1 MTWRLRVQG
10 VVLAL
15 MILGLI
21 ALAAG
26 ATWIDGDGGDLAF
39 WF

>member
-10 VVLAL
+10 VIFVVVILAL
-15 MILGLI
+15 V

-26 ATWIDGDGGDLAF
+26 ASWVDGDAF
-39 WF
+39 SELSLF